1 MFEMQLT
8 SNNLERR
15 NEKLDLHGAGW
26 LSVLSR

>member
-15 NEKLDLHGAGW
+15 NEKLDLHGAGRP
-26 LSVLSR
+26 SVMTE